1 MSRNRKL
8 IVAEVEQW
16 HDDEIDA
23 QFNTLNP
30 KKLTF
35 KKLVTVIEN
44 CLAIVGCTDASKFM
58 IKHSLPVTEE
68 NVAQFERMSDEFY
81 KIRMQ
86 ILKDLVLKEYHKS
99 FLF

>member
-8 IVAEVEQW
+8 IVAELEQW
-16 HDDEIDA
+16 RDDEIDA

-44 CLAIVGCTDASKFM
+44 CLTIVGYTDASKFM

-68 NVAQFERMSDEFY
+68 NVAWFERMSDGFY